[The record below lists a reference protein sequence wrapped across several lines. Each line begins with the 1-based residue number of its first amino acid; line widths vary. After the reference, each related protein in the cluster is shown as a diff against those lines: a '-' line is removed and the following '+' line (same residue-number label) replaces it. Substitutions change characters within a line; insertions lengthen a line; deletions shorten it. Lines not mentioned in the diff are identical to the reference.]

1 MRITEG
7 IMTNNYTRNLQ
18 TNIKN
23 LSDSNLKL
31 TSQRKFNHVSEDT
44 AAAAKAFSLRRQID
58 QSEEHIRTVEDAMG
72 ELNTAGETIIT
83 VSSILKTVYETAT
96 RGGGAM
102 DQDAMDAVAKSLDG
116 LKSEILQT
124 MNGKYGD
131 KYLFSGSANDG
142 QPFTVGA
149 DGTLL
154 FNGKPVDDYDPA
166 DPDTYFPENKEVYLD
181 IGFGIDG
188 QAGINAKTGIKISTS
203 GVDVLGYGTED
214 GQPNNIY
221 SLIGKMADE
230 FKAGDKEGALKT
242 LDHLKKKESNISMAI
257 SEVGTRQNMVERT
270 KDRLD
275 SGLVHLKESQKNIEA
290 VSLEEESIN
299 NKSYMAAWMVTLQL
313 GSNIIPPSV
322 FDFMR

>member
-102 DQDAMDAVAKSLDG
+102 NQEAMDAVAKSLDG
-116 LKSEILQT
+116 LKTEILQT

-131 KYLFSGSANDG
+131 KYLFSGSGNDG
-142 QPFTVGA
+142 QPFTVDA
-149 DGTLL
+149 DGKLL
-154 FNGKPVDDYDPA
+154 FNGKPVDAYDPA

-221 SLIGKMADE
+221 SLIGKMEDQ
-230 FKAGDKEGALKT
+230 FKAGDKEGALQT
-242 LDHLKKKESNISMAI
+242 LDHLKKKESSLSMAI